1 MHEKLLRLLLIG
13 FGICCSIAVVPF
25 LMPTSWM
32 AACHQWLGLGDF
44 PEAPIVEY
52 LARMTSGLCAL
63 LGLLALVL
71 ASNVRHYA
79 SIIRLLA
86 ISLAILEII
95 NLLYGFSSAMPAW
108 WIWSD
113 AIGAGGFAIAVL
125 YLQQKINSDSP
136 VDEPE

>member
-13 FGICCSIAVVPF
+13 FGICCCIAVVPF
-25 LMPTSWM
+25 LMPTSWI
-32 AACHQWLGLGDF
+32 AAGHEWLDLGSF

-71 ASNVRHYA
+71 ATNVRHYA
-79 SIIRLLA
+79 ALIRLLA
-86 ISLAILEII
+86 ISLAALEII
-95 NLLYGFSSAMPAW
+95 NLLYGFSSGMPTW

-113 AIGAGGFAIAVL
+113 AIGAGLEFGEVTVVNPLVA
-125 YLQQKINSDSP
+125 
-136 VDEPE
+136 

>member
-13 FGICCSIAVVPF
+13 FGVSCCLAVVPF

-32 AACHQWLGLGDF
+32 AACHEWLGLGDF
-44 PEAPIVEY
+44 PESPIVEY

-71 ASNVRHYA
+71 ATNVRHYA
-79 SIIRLLA
+79 AVIRLLA
-86 ISLAILEII
+86 ISLAVLEII
-95 NLLYGFSSAMPAW
+95 NLLYGFSSGMPAW

-113 AIGAGGFAIAVL
+113 AIGAGGFAVAVI
-125 YLQQKINSDSP
+125 YLQQKINGGPSTS
-136 VDEPE
+136 ELE

>member
-52 LARMTSGLCAL
+52 LARLTSGLCAF

-71 ASNVRHYA
+71 ATNVRHYA
-79 SIIRLLA
+79 AVIRLLA
-86 ISLAILEII
+86 VSLATLEII
-95 NLLYGFSSAMPAW
+95 NLLYGFSSGLPAW

-113 AIGAGGFAIAVL
+113 AIGAGVFAIAVL
-125 YLQQKINSDSP
+125 YLQQKINSESP
-136 VDEPE
+136 ADEPE